1 MKRIIAGAK
10 RKVDAFRIKGKNFFI
25 RHRELSGITVIELV
39 LILVRNLL
47 PYFEVG
53 IVCIE

>member
-39 LILVRNLL
+39 LILV
-47 PYFEVG
+47 
-53 IVCIE
+53 IICTCI